1 MHVYNQTQKEKLKA
15 VVLVID
21 NYDAVRELGDSIE
34 GFIQKVARDG
44 AGLGIY
50 LLVTM
55 TRMNAMRGSVMNN
68 FKEKI
73 CGFNFEPGEN
83 RTFVG
88 RSDYTLSEDKKGR
101 SLIKKEN
108 VNMMQLYLP
117 VPCETELDYSRSL
130 KSLIES
136 VKEKS
141 TETPA
146 QGIPVLPEELFCQ
159 MLSEYPQYEESRTK
173 LPVGIEMEDLAVQYL
188 DISRGTGLII
198 GGAGSGRTNMLHG
211 ILEHINGSRVWLIDN
226 ENRTSV
232 GFMERENISYGADYG
247 ESQRDV

>member
-1 MHVYNQTQKEKLKA
+1 MGNSALITLSKLPHVADYMGLDDTEKIGKFQKLILEEIADRKRRFARAAAPNMHVYNQTQKEKLKA

-21 NYDAVRELGDSIE
+21 NYDAVREFGDSIE

-141 TETPA
+141 TEAPA
-146 QGIPVLPEELFCQ
+146 QGIPVLPDAF
-159 MLSEYPQYEESRTK
+159 
-173 LPVGIEMEDLAVQYL
+173 
-188 DISRGTGLII
+188 
-198 GGAGSGRTNMLHG
+198 
-211 ILEHINGSRVWLIDN
+211 RVSAI
-226 ENRTSV
+226 
-232 GFMERENISYGADYG
+232 
-247 ESQRDV
+247 